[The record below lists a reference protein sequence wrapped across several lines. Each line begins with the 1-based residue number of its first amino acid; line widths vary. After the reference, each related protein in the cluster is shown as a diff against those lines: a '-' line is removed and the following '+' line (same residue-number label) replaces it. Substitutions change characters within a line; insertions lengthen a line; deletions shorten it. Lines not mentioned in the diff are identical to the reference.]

1 VHGFEAEEAFSEGRG
16 KSLIGLGLV
25 HEEGVPT
32 SGRHVERVQEGRSWG
47 LLLVGDIAVPG
58 DGVGA
63 VVEEGSRGLV
73 VGAAM
78 DQVDF
83 WVAGW
88 GTRCGVDVQT
98 AEVSA
103 KIEGLLDGEGGEI
116 LVTEGYHFLL
126 GNEEGKLV
134 LARVGKGAKLS
145 SPYFCADG
153 GGDVFDLAT
162 FRKEVWECWVGV
174 FAVVDVLEWFQGW
187 VPEKKIEP
195 SASY

>member
-1 VHGFEAEEAFSEGRG
+1 M
-16 KSLIGLGLV
+16 V
-25 HEEGVPT
+25 HEEGVPA
-32 SGRHVERVQEGRSWG
+32 SGRYIERVQEGRSWG

-58 DGVGA
+58 DRVGA
-63 VVEEGSRGLV
+63 VVEEGSCGLV

-103 KIEGLLDGEGGEI
+103 KVEGLLDGQGCEV

-126 GNEEGKLV
+126 GDEKGKLV
-134 LARVGKGAKLS
+134 FARVGESAELS
-145 SPYFCADG
+145 TPYLCADG
-153 GGDVFDLAT
+153 GGDVLDLAT
-162 FRKEVWECWVGV
+162 FWEKIWEFWIGV
-174 FAVVDVLEWFQGW
+174 FAVVDMLEWFQGW
-187 VPEKKIEP
+187 VSDKKIEP
-195 SASY
+195 SAS